1 MNHFFINILENITE
15 YRNKI
20 VKYMIYERKL
30 YIDKF
35 IIYFY
40 IYFY

>member
-1 MNHFFINILENITE
+1 MKHFFINILENITE
-15 YRNKI
+15 LRNKI